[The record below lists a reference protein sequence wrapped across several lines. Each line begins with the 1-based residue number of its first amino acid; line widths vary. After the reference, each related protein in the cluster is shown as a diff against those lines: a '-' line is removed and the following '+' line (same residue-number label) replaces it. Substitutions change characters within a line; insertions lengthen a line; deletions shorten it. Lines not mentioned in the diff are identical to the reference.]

1 MRVRGAWDKNELVH
15 AAELV
20 DLIVS
25 NKLGEKFHVS
35 ARSVNELSLP
45 EQGSVNFK
53 CETYDRL
60 RDIKDDLCVTSQ
72 KPDVLI
78 GQDSYHLLLLLETL
92 VGKPGEPCAT
102 RTPLGW
108 CLHGRVPATQTQHTT
123 LCVSDVAPV
132 VSATDELDDD
142 VPRYFTLEPMGASPS
157 KHQLSAND
165 LVDST
170 SATSNATPVADNT
183 SAMPLPSTT
192 SLNQTVVNRNGYRE
206 LEKHVFCDA
215 SVKALCAVAYWRW
228 IDHDDNIRVAFIA
241 SKCRVAGNKPITV
254 PRLELQAAVLASRLA
269 ETITNEH
276 KMKAVR
282 RVFWSDSTTVLH
294 WIKNNARNYKMYI
307 ANRLGE
313 IDELT
318 RILEWRY
325 VPTKLNIADI
335 ATRENYDCSVLQ
347 DEWLQGPAFLYKHPE
362 YWPLDVV
369 EPANKE
375 LLECVTVIDNTIEIC
390 TLPVPEPSRFS
401 SWLRLLR
408 TTSRVL
414 TFVDNIT
421 KAINKNKQ
429 IASTC
434 NLNDDV
440 MDRAE
445 RLLIK
450 HSQALSFGKEIKLL
464 QASTALPTSSKLL
477 TLSPYLDEHGVLQ
490 CGGRINAAPE
500 ITPDV
505 KQPVILDGRSHITRL
520 IVKHYHQRAF
530 HGHQEMV
537 VNELKQ
543 KYWIIRIR
551 PTVKH
556 VISKCMLCRI
566 RRAQPRPPRMGDL
579 PEGRLAHHQRPFT
592 HTGVDLFGPM
602 EVTIGRRREKRYGV
616 LFTCLTVRAI
626 HVELVGS
633 LTTDDVIMAL
643 RRVAARRGWPRHLY
657 SDNGTNLR
665 GADKELKKCVSELD
679 EKLLADGVQ
688 SYSMTTTWTFSP
700 PASPHWGG
708 AWERLIRCVKN
719 ALKVVLKERA
729 PRDAV
734 LQTLMTEVEVMINSR
749 PLTHWRIAQQ
759 LADSFWR
766 RWVKEVLP
774 DMRPR
779 KKWQQEQ
786 RPLQVGDL

>member
-1 MRVRGAWDKNELVH
+1 M
-15 AAELV
+15 
-20 DLIVS
+20 
-25 NKLGEKFHVS
+25 
-35 ARSVNELSLP
+35 
-45 EQGSVNFK
+45 
-53 CETYDRL
+53 
-60 RDIKDDLCVTSQ
+60 
-72 KPDVLI
+72 
-78 GQDSYHLLLLLETL
+78 
-92 VGKPGEPCAT
+92 
-102 RTPLGW
+102 
-108 CLHGRVPATQTQHTT
+108 
-123 LCVSDVAPV
+123 
-132 VSATDELDDD
+132 
-142 VPRYFTLEPMGASPS
+142 
-157 KHQLSAND
+157 
-165 LVDST
+165 
-170 SATSNATPVADNT
+170 
-183 SAMPLPSTT
+183 
-192 SLNQTVVNRNGYRE
+192 
-206 LEKHVFCDA
+206 HVFCDA
-215 SVKALCAVAYWRW
+215 SVKAFCAVAYWRW
-228 IDHDDNIRVAFIA
+228 IDHDENIRVASIA
-241 SKCRVAGNKPITV
+241 SKCRVAGNKPTTV
-254 PRLELQAAVLASRLA
+254 PRLDLQAAVLASRLA

-282 RVFWSDSTTVLH
+282 RVFWSDSTSVLH

-318 RILEWRY
+318 RIHEWRY

-347 DEWLQGPAFLYKHPE
+347 DVWLQGPTFLYKHPE

-375 LLECVTVIDNTIEIC
+375 LLECVTVIDNTIETC
-390 TLPVPEPSRFS
+390 NLPVPEPSRFS

-408 TTSRVL
+408 TASRVL
-414 TFVDNIT
+414 TFVDNII
-421 KAINKNKQ
+421 KAINKRKQ

-445 RLLIK
+445 SLLIK

-477 TLSPYLDEHGVLQ
+477 TLSPYLDEHGVLR

-505 KQPVILDGRSHITRL
+505 KQPVVLDGRSHITQL

-530 HGHQEMV
+530 HGHQEIV

-543 KYWIIRIR
+543 KYWIVRIR

-556 VISKCMLCRI
+556 VISKCTLCRI

-643 RRVAARRGWPRHLY
+643 RRMAARRGWPRHLY

-729 PRDAV
+729 PRDAI
-734 LQTLMTEVEVMINSR
+734 LQSLMTEVEVMVNSR
-749 PLTHWRIAQQ
+749 PLTHVSVEPNTDETLTPNHFLLGSSSNLPTMGTFDESDTFLRKQWRIAQQ

-786 RPLQVGDL
+786 RPLQVCDLVLIVDPASPRNVWPRGIILRVMPGQDGRIRVAEVQTKSGILRRPVARVVYIAIGNEC